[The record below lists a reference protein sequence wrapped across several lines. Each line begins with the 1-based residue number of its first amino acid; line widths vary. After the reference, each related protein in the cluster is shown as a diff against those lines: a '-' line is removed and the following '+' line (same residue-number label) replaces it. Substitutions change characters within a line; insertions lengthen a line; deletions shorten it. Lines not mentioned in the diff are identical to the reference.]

1 MRGFCRV
8 APCDLIIHA
17 AHKSSKI
24 ATASDAIPEVSHT
37 AACRHTHAG
46 SFALIQADQSDGPG

>member
-1 MRGFCRV
+1 VDDMR
-8 APCDLIIHA
+8 H
-17 AHKSSKI
+17 S
-24 ATASDAIPEVSHT
+24 